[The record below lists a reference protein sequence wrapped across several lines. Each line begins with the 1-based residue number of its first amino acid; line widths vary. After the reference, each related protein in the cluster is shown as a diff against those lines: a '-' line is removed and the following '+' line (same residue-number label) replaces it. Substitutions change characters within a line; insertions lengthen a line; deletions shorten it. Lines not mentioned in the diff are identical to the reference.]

1 MSFRL
6 SVPTTKTLGETE
18 KTLEIGDSKQQKNAD
33 KKKRSSDP
41 AVNN

>member
-33 KKKRSSDP
+33 EKKKSSDP